1 MLIVETGEDMRG
13 VNTDNNQEVL
23 KGIISGWHGSFHIF
37 SINQI
42 KHIPESLVVT
52 DNALTGSD
60 SIAPLSLSARMRN
73 NTPSDAGE
81 GRLHDNGNVP
91 APDVSRFSVTVL
103 KFLNGVKPEGER
115 CFLHPS
121 LLSHISDIFPALL
134 KGRTSVPGHL
144 YLVFPVA
151 LPLLNTFPACLNIN
165 ICGIPQMLPRAPP
178 CHSLETNDN
187 LFHITLLI

>member
-1 MLIVETGEDMRG
+1 MSGIYTSEE
-13 VNTDNNQEVL
+13 QEVL
-23 KGIISGWHGSFHIF
+23 KGIIPAQHGSVCIF

-42 KHIPESLVVT
+42 ERILGSLIVT

-60 SIAPLSLSARMRN
+60 PITTHGLFATIN
-73 NTPSDAGE
+73 NIITDAGE
-81 GRLHDNGNVP
+81 RQSQDNGD
-91 APDVSRFSVTVL
+91 ALTPDAGIFPVARL
-103 KFLNGVKPEGER
+103 KFPNGINPEGER

-121 LLSHISDIFPALL
+121 ILFTAHISDIFPALL

-151 LPLLNTFPACLNIN
+151 LPSLNTFPACLNIN
-165 ICGIPQMLPRAPP
+165 ICGIPSMPPRAPP
-178 CHSLETNDN
+178 CHSLDTNAN